1 MNYTVG
7 ISEMKVSN
15 QPGDVLITYSLG
27 SCVGLV
33 LYDPALQ
40 VGGMVHC
47 MLPLSRI
54 DLNKAR
60 AYPFMF
66 TDTGAPA
73 LLQAV
78 LDMGASRKRLIAKVA
93 GGAAPLNDNS
103 VFKIGERN
111 YIVLRKVLAKND
123 ILITSESVGGTIART
138 LYLHI
143 EDGRTLI
150 KSSGQETEL

>member
-1 MNYTVG
+1 MNHTVG

-15 QPGDVLITYSLG
+15 QPGDVIVTYSLG

-33 LYDPALQ
+33 LYDPMIR

-54 DLNKAR
+54 DPEKAK
-60 AYPFMF
+60 ANPFMF
-66 TDTGAPA
+66 TDTGVPA

-78 LDMGASRKRLIAKVA
+78 LDLGASRKRLIAKVA
-93 GGAAPLNDNS
+93 GAAAPLNDNS

-111 YIVLRKVLAKND
+111 YVVLRKVLWKND
-123 ILITSESVGGTIART
+123 ILISSESVGGTIART

-143 EDGRTLI
+143 ADGRTLV
-150 KSSGQETEL
+150 KSSGQEIEL